1 MWPIVFWTFHAIYIA
16 CKSGMFLLPAI
27 LALGNSRIHVGPIY
41 CSDIAFDI
49 EVPID

>member
-1 MWPIVFWTFHAIYIA
+1 MWPIVFWAFHAIYIA
-16 CKSGMFLLPAI
+16 CKSDMFLLLAI